1 VAQRMKKTEVTTT
14 APSTNKKQPTASE
27 VREFYEKNKNKLD
40 ALQRYE
46 IAQTEGVRYLRDVSK
61 TGNRNISSFSKEV
74 VRNYLKS
81 PGTNEKNLRSLS
93 RYLFY
98 RSHIYFRLL
107 KFFANCFCLDVR
119 SVIPE
124 YDLVKGGDAT
134 KTLKSF
140 NETVDI
146 VDRMGLQREMLAAIL
161 MALREDVAYYC
172 VFYDETGMF
181 LMNLD
186 PDYCRIDG
194 RYSTGDFSFSM
205 DMTFWRNKQDVL
217 DALGSPLRE
226 MYDEY
231 DRTGNKWQHMQ
242 DEYAFCLK
250 FRNED
255 YDLVIP
261 PFCAMFLDLISLLD
275 LAEIQAISDE
285 QQIYKLVY
293 LPMDTIGEDVDD
305 WMVSPDLVLDY
316 FNRMLDSGAIPDYTS
331 SAVIP
336 GKELKTI
343 SFDND
348 ATTDVNRLQKAT
360 TAILDTSGGSELLM
374 GSNISGSTAFQ
385 AAMISNT
392 EFAISSILPQ
402 IESFVQ
408 RFISYQIKN
417 PGKIR
422 FFPVSVYT
430 KKDFQE
436 SLLKSAEYGLP
447 TKLIY
452 NACNGFSAKDTMSL
466 NFLEESCL
474 NLGSLFVP
482 LQSTHTQSG
491 SATGDEE
498 TGGRPKNETPTD
510 ESEASEAK
518 RDANN

>member
-1 VAQRMKKTEVTTT
+1 MAQRMKKTEVTTT
-14 APSTNKKQPTASE
+14 APSSEKKQPTAAE
-27 VREFYEKNKNKLD
+27 VREFYNKNKDRLD
-40 ALQRYE
+40 ALSRYE
-46 IAQTEGVRYLRDVSK
+46 IAQTEGVKYLRDVNK
-61 TGNRNISSFSKEV
+61 TSNRNIASFSKES

-172 VFYDETGMF
+172 VFYDETGLF

-205 DMTFWRNKQDVL
+205 DMTYWRSRKDVL
-217 DALGSPLRE
+217 DALGSPLKD

-231 DRTGNKWQHMQ
+231 ESSGEKWQHMQ

-255 YDLVIP
+255 YDVVIP
-261 PFCAMFLDLISLLD
+261 PFCGLFLDLISLLD

-285 QQIYKLVY
+285 QQIYKLIY

-316 FNRMLDSGAIPDYTS
+316 FNRMLESGAIPDYTS

-348 ATTDVNRLQKAT
+348 AATDVNRLQKAT
-360 TAILDTSGGSELLM
+360 TEILDTSGGSELLM
-374 GSNISGSTAFQ
+374 GSNIKGSTAFQ
-385 AAMISNT
+385 AAMIANT
-392 EFAISSILPQ
+392 EFAISSLLPQ

-408 RFISYQIKN
+408 RFVSYQIKN

-452 NACNGFSAKDTMSL
+452 NSCNGFSAKDTLSL
-466 NFLEESCL
+466 NFLEETCL

-491 SATGDEE
+491 KTGDEE

-510 ESEASEAK
+510 ESEASAEK

>member
-1 VAQRMKKTEVTTT
+1 MAQRKKTEVTTT
-14 APSTNKKQPTASE
+14 APSTEKKQPTAAE
-27 VREFYEKNKNKLD
+27 VREFYEKNKDRLD
-40 ALQRYE
+40 RLDRFE
-46 IAQTEGVRYLRDVSK
+46 IAQTEGAKYLRDVTK
-61 TGNRNISSFSKEV
+61 TSTRNIASFSKEA

-81 PGTNEKNLRSLS
+81 PGSNEKNLRSLS

-98 RSHIYFRLL
+98 RSHIYFRLI
-107 KFFANCFCLDVR
+107 KFFANCFCLDVH
-119 SVIPE
+119 SVIPD
-124 YDLVKGGDAT
+124 YDLTKGGDVT
-134 KTLKSF
+134 KTLKSY
-140 NETVDI
+140 NETVTMIDK
-146 VDRMGLQREMLAAIL
+146 MGLQREMLDSII
-161 MALREDVAYYC
+161 MAFREDVAYYC

-181 LMNLD
+181 LLNLD
-186 PDYCRIDG
+186 PDYCRIDSK
-194 RYSTGDFSFSM
+194 YSLGGYGFSM
-205 DMTFWRNKQDVL
+205 DMSYWRSRKDVV
-217 DALGSPLRE
+217 DALGSPISD
-226 MYDEY
+226 MYAEY
-231 DRTGNKWQHMQ
+231 ERSGEKWQHMQ
-242 DEYAFCLK
+242 DEFAFCLK
-250 FRNED
+250 FRSED
-255 YDLVIP
+255 YDVVIP

-343 SFDND
+343 TFDND

-374 GSNISGSTAFQ
+374 GSNITGSTGLQ
-385 AAMISNT
+385 YAMIANT
-392 EFAISSILPQ
+392 EFAISSLLPQ

-408 RFISYQIKN
+408 RFVSYQIKN
-417 PGKIR
+417 PGKIK

-452 NACNGFSAKDTMSL
+452 NACNGFSAKDTISL
-466 NFLEESCL
+466 NFLEEQCL
-474 NLGSLFVP
+474 NLGTLFVP

-491 SATGDEE
+491 NATGDEE

-510 ESEASEAK
+510 ESEASAEK
-518 RDANN
+518 RERSNG

>member
-1 VAQRMKKTEVTTT
+1 MAQRMKKTEVST
-14 APSTNKKQPTASE
+14 ATPTEKKQPTAAE
-27 VREFYEKNKNKLD
+27 VREFYEKNKTKLD
-40 ALQRYE
+40 ALSRYE
-46 IAQTEGVRYLRDVSK
+46 IAQTEGVKYLRDVTK
-61 TGNRNISSFSKEV
+61 TSTRNISSFSKET
-74 VRNYLKS
+74 VRNYLKA
-81 PGTNEKNLRSLS
+81 PGSNEKNLRGLS

-172 VFYDETGMF
+172 VFYDETGLF

-194 RYSTGDFSFSM
+194 RYSTGDFSFAM
-205 DMTFWRNKQDVL
+205 DMTYWRSRQDVL
-217 DALGSPLRE
+217 EALGSPLYD
-226 MYDEY
+226 MYQEY
-231 DRTGNKWQHMQ
+231 VRTGEKWQHMQ

-255 YDLVIP
+255 YDVVIP

-285 QQIYKLVY
+285 QQVYKLVY

-360 TAILDTSGGSELLM
+360 TAILDTSGGSELLI
-374 GSNISGSTAFQ
+374 GSNITGSTGLQ
-385 AAMISNT
+385 NAMIANT
-392 EFAISSILPQ
+392 EFAISSLLPQ

-408 RFISYQIKN
+408 RFVSYQIKN
-417 PGKIR
+417 PGKIK

-447 TKLIY
+447 TKLLY
-452 NACNGFSAKDTMSL
+452 NACNGFSAKDTISL

-474 NLGSLFVP
+474 NLGTLFVP

-491 SATGDEE
+491 SVTGDEE

-510 ESEASEAK
+510 ESESSAEK
-518 RDANN
+518 RDRNN